1 MNKNQLAALT
11 MIANAFN
18 NWIGPHARVVM
29 MPTTEAAEKVTRLI
43 AEQDFTV
50 VTPADISKTQLVIAM
65 EAYEKATD
73 WSAFSRKDWKD
84 AMIMLLNTKGM
95 KS

>member
-1 MNKNQLAALT
+1 MKNLAELT

-18 NWIGPHARVVM
+18 NYVGSRTRTVM
-29 MPTTEAAEKVTRLI
+29 MPTHEAADKVTRLI
-43 AEQDFTV
+43 GEQGFAV